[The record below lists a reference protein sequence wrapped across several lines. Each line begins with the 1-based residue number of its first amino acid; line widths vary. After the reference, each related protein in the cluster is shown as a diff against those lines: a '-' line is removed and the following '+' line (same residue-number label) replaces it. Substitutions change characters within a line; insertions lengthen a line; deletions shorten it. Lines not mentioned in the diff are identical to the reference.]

1 MGKFFRKAEHLLL
14 HPEELMGLLS
24 KGLKKAY
31 DKRFALI
38 HIFEDFLVLFRL
50 VKAFVLGEYKDTPRS
65 VILWAIFAILYFIS
79 PLDAIPDLL
88 PGGYIDDIA
97 FISFIVNRIRGDLE
111 KFQSWEKKKKVSP

>member
-14 HPEELMGLLS
+14 HPEELLALLS
-24 KGLKKAY
+24 TGLKKAY
-31 DKRFALI
+31 SKRFALI

-50 VKAFVLGEYKDTPRS
+50 VKAFVTGEYKDTPKK

-79 PLDAIPDLL
+79 PLDAIPDIF

-97 FISFIVNRIRGDLE
+97 FISFIVKRIRSDLE
-111 KFQSWEKKKKVSP
+111 KFQDWEKRKKSQG